1 MPRPFPWEVGGL
13 AGYLVKRISL
23 LVPVLLGISLVVFL
37 LIHLI
42 PGNPAQAILGTSAT
56 PAQIARLDQALGLNK
71 PIWLQFADYLGRVL
85 HGNLGESISEYQSVA
100 SLVAYALPNTVEL
113 AVVALV
119 LAVVIAVPLGVA
131 SAVWRNSPF
140 DFAAMAFAQLG
151 ISMPVFW
158 LGTLFVEFF
167 ALDLHLFPTFGI
179 GPPVGQAFAALA
191 QGNVGPM
198 GSLVSHAM
206 LPALTLG
213 LTGAAIVSRMV
224 RTAMIEA
231 LGQDYVR
238 TARAKGATSGR
249 VVWRHALRNAM
260 LVVVTVVGLQFG
272 YFLGGAVII
281 ESIFAWPG
289 IGRLTVNAILA
300 RDFPLVQGCVL
311 VIAALFAFVNLLVDV
326 SYAVLNP
333 KIRYQ

>member
-1 MPRPFPWEVGGL
+1 M
-13 AGYLVKRISL
+13 KRISL
-23 LVPVLLGISLVVFL
+23 LVPVLLGISIVTFL

-42 PGNPAQAILGTSAT
+42 PGNPAAAMLGTNAT
-56 PAQIARLDQALGLNK
+56 PAQIARLNHSLGLNQ
-71 PIWLQFADYLGRVL
+71 PLWLQFLSYIGRLL
-85 HGNLGESISEYQSVA
+85 HGNLGQSITQYQSVA

-113 AVVALV
+113 AVLSLVVAVV
-119 LAVVIAVPLGVA
+119 LALPLGVA

-140 DFAAMAFAQLG
+140 DFAAMGFAQLG

-167 ALDLHLFPTFGI
+167 ALDLHLFPSFGI
-179 GPPVGQAFAALA
+179 GPPIGQALGALL
-191 QGNVGPM
+191 QGNLGPL
-198 GSLVSHAM
+198 GSLFSHIA

-224 RTAMIEA
+224 RTAMIEV
-231 LGQDYVR
+231 LGQDYIR
-238 TARAKGATSGR
+238 TARAKGLSATK
-249 VVWRHALRNAM
+249 VLWRHALRNAL
-260 LVVVTVVGLQFG
+260 LVVVTVIGLQFG
-272 YFLGGAVII
+272 YFLGGAVIV
-281 ESIFAWPG
+281 ETIFAWPG

-300 RDFPLVQGCVL
+300 RDFPVVQGCVL
-311 VIAALFAFVNLLVDV
+311 IIATLFAVVNLLVDV

>member
-1 MPRPFPWEVGGL
+1 
-13 AGYLVKRISL
+13 VKRISL
-23 LVPVLLGISLVVFL
+23 LVPVLLGISFVVFL

-42 PGNPAQAILGTSAT
+42 PGNPAATMLGTSAT
-56 PAQIARLDQALGLNK
+56 PAQIARLDHALGLDQ
-71 PIWLQFADYLGRVL
+71 PIWQQFLDYLGRVL
-85 HGNLGESISEYQSVA
+85 QGNLGQSISQYQSVS
-100 SLVAYALPNTVEL
+100 SLIAYALPNTIEL
-113 AVVALV
+113 AVVAL
-119 LAVVIAVPLGVA
+119 AIAVGLALPLGVA
-131 SAVWRNSPF
+131 SAVWRNSFF
-140 DFAAMAFAQLG
+140 DFASMTFAQIG

-179 GPPVGQAFAALA
+179 GPPVGTALA
-191 QGNVGPM
+191 SLVTGNVGPL
-198 GSLVSHAM
+198 GSLLAHVA

-224 RTAMIEA
+224 RTAMIEV
-231 LGQDYVR
+231 LGQDYIR
-238 TARAKGATSGR
+238 TARAKGLSSGR
-249 VVWRHALRNAM
+249 IVWRHALSNAL
-260 LVVVTVVGLQFG
+260 LVVVTVIGLQFG

-311 VIAALFAFVNLLVDV
+311 VIAALFAVVNLLVDV
-326 SYAVLNP
+326 SYALLNP